1 MKLNFTKMTGAGND
15 FIVIENPDFIP
26 EPKLIQF
33 LCDRHFGVGA
43 DGILLIQKSEKANFG
58 FRYFNSDGSGD
69 SLCVN
74 GARCAV
80 WYGYLNNLCSNSC
93 EFEFIQKI
101 FRAEILSDELIKL
114 FLDYE
119 PKVKENLI
127 IKFYGREIRVDYVD
141 IGSRHIVIDWENFRN
156 VYSNF
161 LNDQSFDEFDV
172 NNFGCELRNNSEF
185 QPEGVNVNFIQKISD
200 SKFKIRTYERGV
212 EAETLACGSGS
223 ISSAIIL
230 FLKTKIS
237 PPIKLIT
244 RSSKILEVD
253 FKLGEGKIEG
263 ISLIGPAE
271 KVFDGTIEL

>member
-1 MKLNFTKMTGAGND
+1 
-15 FIVIENPDFIP
+15 
-26 EPKLIQF
+26 
-33 LCDRHFGVGA
+33 
-43 DGILLIQKSEKANFG
+43 
-58 FRYFNSDGSGD
+58 
-69 SLCVN
+69 
-74 GARCAV
+74 
-80 WYGYLNNLCSNSC
+80 
-93 EFEFIQKI
+93 
-101 FRAEILSDELIKL
+101 
-114 FLDYE
+114 
-119 PKVKENLI
+119 
-127 IKFYGREIRVDYVD
+127 
-141 IGSRHIVIDWENFRN
+141 
-156 VYSNF
+156 
-161 LNDQSFDEFDV
+161 
-172 NNFGCELRNNSEF
+172 LRNNSEF